1 MILVQ
6 HFHVTGSVRP
16 DAIVRSGTIM
26 PFPMSAG
33 PDAVAAA
40 TIQSFYRGIIPDSP
54 VPSGFAGR
62 GFADGGSIDPQP
74 EEVAMM
80 ANRLA
85 TAMSQGLRTEGVV
98 DARLIQA
105 AQMIMNGQ
113 PFIIRSAGRAAL
125 VRAAAAPA
133 SVANLIRTNPASN
146 RY

>member
-1 MILVQ
+1 MFVH

-16 DAIVRSGTIM
+16 DAIIRSGTIE
-26 PFPMSAG
+26 PFPMAAG

-40 TIQSFYRGIIPDSP
+40 TMQSFYRGIIPDSP

-62 GFADGGSIDPQP
+62 RFGDDGGHIDPQP

-85 TAMSQGLRTEGVV
+85 TAMSQGLRPTGVI
-98 DARLIQA
+98 DQRLIQA
-105 AQMIMNGQ
+105 AMMIMNGQ

-125 VRAAAAPA
+125 VRAAGAPA
-133 SVANLIRTNPASN
+133 SVANLIKTNPASN

>member
-1 MILVQ
+1 MFVQ
-6 HFHVTGSVRP
+6 HYHVTGSIRP
-16 DAIVRSGTIM
+16 DAIVRSGVIE
-26 PFPMSAG
+26 PFPMQAG

-54 VPSGFAGR
+54 VPS

-85 TAMSQGLRTEGVV
+85 TAMSQGLRPTGVI
-98 DARLIQA
+98 DERLVQA
-105 AQMIMNGQ
+105 AMMIMNGQ
-113 PFIIRSAGRAAL
+113 PFIVRSAGRAAL
-125 VRAAAAPA
+125 VRAAGAPA
-133 SVANLIRTNPASN
+133 SISNLIKTNPASN

>member
-1 MILVQ
+1 MFVQ

-26 PFPMSAG
+26 PFPMEAG

-54 VPSGFAGR
+54 KPSGFAG
-62 GFADGGSIDPQP
+62 GGRIDPQP

-98 DARLIQA
+98 DQRLIMA
-105 AQMIMNGQ
+105 ARMIMNGQ
-113 PFIIRSAGRAAL
+113 PFVIRSAGRAAL

-133 SVANLIRTNPASN
+133 SVANLVRTNPASN